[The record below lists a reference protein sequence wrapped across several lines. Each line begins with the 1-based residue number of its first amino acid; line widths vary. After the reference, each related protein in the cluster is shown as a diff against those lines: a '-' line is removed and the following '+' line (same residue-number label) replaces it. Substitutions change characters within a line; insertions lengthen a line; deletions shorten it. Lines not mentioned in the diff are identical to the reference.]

1 MVNKRLT
8 RGRSCWRNETV
19 LSGAERREAARGQE
33 TSASQDKKTG
43 LATGLYLNPSN
54 TFRRLRPPRQWR
66 HHRHRHQSASSGFG
80 RLRLSA
86 QRGLLARFDPGPLAI
101 CFAPE
106 APQVGAASR
115 RENGPRPPPCRPL
128 PIALPQ
134 IERWPAQIQTGK
146 PRQVPLEN
154 RSPALRQACPANA
167 DGWNGLQAQTSPPQE
182 RDCGMENFLLFVLS
196 SSFCTLVASVTL
208 LLWPLLAVH

>member
-54 TFRRLRPPRQWR
+54 PFRRLRPPRQWR

-115 RENGPRPPPCRPL
+115 RENGHRPPPCRPL

-134 IERWPAQIQTGK
+134 IERWPAQTGL
-146 PRQVPLEN
+146 PRKRGWLERIAGPN
-154 RSPALRQACPANA
+154 VASP
-167 DGWNGLQAQTSPPQE
+167 GKGLWH
-182 RDCGMENFLLFVLS
+182 GIF
-196 SSFCTLVASVTL
+196 SSFYIVEQLLHTGGERHAPAVAIADRALMSRGE
-208 LLWPLLAVH
+208 